1 MRGRLRFVDFSTLTR
16 PARGL
21 LLAIVAAA
29 GTLTLP
35 VLAQSGAAALGSAV
49 ETVSLPEVTVTA
61 RKRKE
66 SPQETPIS
74 VIVFSQD
81 MLEKRTCATCATSG
95 SASWA

>member
-29 GTLTLP
+29 GTLALP

-49 ETVSLPEVTVTA
+49 ETVSP
-61 RKRKE
+61 
-66 SPQETPIS
+66 
-74 VIVFSQD
+74 
-81 MLEKRTCATCATSG
+81 
-95 SASWA
+95 